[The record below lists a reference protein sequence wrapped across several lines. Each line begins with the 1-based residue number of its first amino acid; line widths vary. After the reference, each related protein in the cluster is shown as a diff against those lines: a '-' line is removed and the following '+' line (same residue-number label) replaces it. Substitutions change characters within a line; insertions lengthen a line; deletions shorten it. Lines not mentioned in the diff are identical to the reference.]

1 MGKTR
6 RNTEKLKNFV
16 VQLTEIEQA
25 PENILQKKMFS
36 ETSQIYRKIPVP

>member
-1 MGKTR
+1 MQSQLKDQQINMGKIR

-25 PENILQKKMFS
+25 PENIL
-36 ETSQIYRKIPVP
+36 